1 MIIAISQTGNF
12 ELDMVNLPINLD
24 FFKLSSFFAS
34 LGSRVSPA
42 MAGQK
47 CPHLQSPE
55 FEVRLGR
62 PFKISLRAWDEFRLH
77 VRCSPAPTR

>member
-1 MIIAISQTGNF
+1 
-12 ELDMVNLPINLD
+12 MVNLPINLV
-24 FFKLSSFFAS
+24 FLKFSSFFAS
-34 LGSRVSPA
+34 LKGRVSPA

-47 CPHLQSPE
+47 CHHLQLPE

-62 PFKISLRAWDEFRLH
+62 PFMIALRAWDEFRLH

>member
-1 MIIAISQTGNF
+1 
-12 ELDMVNLPINLD
+12 
-24 FFKLSSFFAS
+24 
-34 LGSRVSPA
+34 

-62 PFKISLRAWDEFRLH
+62 PFIDRAARVGRIPLACALLDRADE
-77 VRCSPAPTR
+77 VIE